1 MSHTGF
7 ISECVLQ
14 ASSLDKFL
22 FAELTSDVPPGEK
35 RLKYRD
41 LASLPVLLFLVVSSF
56 LICQLQ
62 TYKYIKQ
69 WDNIRQTD
77 WWDQL
82 SPLIIFPGRMR
93 CEGFAV
99 QIISGGQLEHFD
111 WLLKCNYKDRK
122 NSSVWWCCSYLSN
135 QTLFFKPFISSYF
148 YKYHKWHCYI
158 LKGWILS

>member
-1 MSHTGF
+1 MPHLPLWCHTQGLF
-7 ISECVLQ
+7 LSVFYRHRLWINSFLLSLLQ
-14 ASSLDKFL
+14 MC
-22 FAELTSDVPPGEK
+22 PRRK

-41 LASLPVLLFLVVSSF
+41 LASLHVLLYLVVSSF

-77 WWDQL
+77 WWEQL
-82 SPLIIFPGRMR
+82 SPLIIFPGRTR

-122 NSSVWWCCSYLSN
+122 NSPVWRCCSYLSN
-135 QTLFFKPFISSYF
+135 QTLFFNHLFLHISISITNGTATF
-148 YKYHKWHCYI
+148 
-158 LKGWILS
+158 